1 MTSPAAGYPCCNEA
15 ERMGHHSRAGASLHG
30 LLGTSAKKKGCL
42 ILAEGGFLGNLSLV
56 VSSIPAPHPAGWPL
70 CRGGGSGS
78 LGRSGCHLPA
88 QDADPINFSR
98 RKRASGSL
106 AHLQITRSK

>member
-1 MTSPAAGYPCCNEA
+1 MRLKGWGITPGQEHLCTGCSVENEVLN
-15 ERMGHHSRAGASLHG
+15 S
-30 LLGTSAKKKGCL
+30 
-42 ILAEGGFLGNLSLV
+42 LGNLSLV
-56 VSSIPAPHPAGWPL
+56 VSQRPILP
-70 CRGGGSGS
+70 GGVSGS
-78 LGRSGCHLPA
+78 LGRSGSHLPA